1 MERES
6 NWRNVKTSI
15 GSQPPQIKVHV
26 DDEDLIKTQFRGE
39 SVEPPSKRWDYKTP
53 LNWEEKVKVTDIRSR
68 EDDSPEF
75 LVS

>member
-1 MERES
+1 M
-6 NWRNVKTSI
+6 KTSI

-39 SVEPPSKRWDYKTP
+39 SVEPPSKWRDYKTP
-53 LNWEEKVKVTDIRSR
+53 LNREEKVKVTDIRNW